1 MRHIKEYTEIIN
13 KLNSLENELY
23 EINGP
28 ESRLYVNLIRYE
40 SPLKLL
46 KQEKVRA
53 QIDILKW
60 ILNGELEE

>member
-23 EINGP
+23 EINRL
-28 ESRLYVNLIRYE
+28 ES
-40 SPLKLL
+40 LKLL
-46 KQEKVRA
+46 KKETVRA

>member
-1 MRHIKEYTEIIN
+1 MKHIKEYTEIIN

-23 EINGP
+23 EINRL
-28 ESRLYVNLIRYE
+28 ESLLYVNLIRYE

-46 KQEKVRA
+46 KKETVRA

-60 ILNGELEE
+60 ILNVELEE